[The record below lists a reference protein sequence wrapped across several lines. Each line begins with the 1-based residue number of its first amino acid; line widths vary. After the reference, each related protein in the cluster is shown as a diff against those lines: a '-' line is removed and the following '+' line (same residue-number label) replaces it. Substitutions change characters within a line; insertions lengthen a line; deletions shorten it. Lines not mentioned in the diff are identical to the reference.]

1 VHPKETEERKLILI
15 RPKLEWDMDLEKRI
29 KDIIT
34 GLERI
39 RVGCKKLFCGRS
51 FTINKER
58 YCSIAGS
65 CSVVVD
71 NLFSMRRIRETR
83 PRLVCLDS

>member
-1 VHPKETEERKLILI
+1 LQKVITEVHPKETEERKLILI

-58 YCSIAGS
+58 YCSITGS
-65 CSVVVD
+65 CTTPAGPHVWVY
-71 NLFSMRRIRETR
+71 LLAF
-83 PRLVCLDS
+83 P